1 MRVAVIAFSFLV
13 ACDVGT
19 ASDGSDADYEAMVL
33 HRASIEFDCPA
44 AQITITEIDHETYMA
59 EGCGYRAT
67 YECIVAASD
76 YGPNECQRA
85 PDLEPE
91 DAGTK

>member
-1 MRVAVIAFSFLV
+1 MRASIVVFSFLL

-19 ASDGSDADYEAMVL
+19 AEDGSDTDYEAMVL
-33 HRASIEFDCPA
+33 HRASIEFDCPE

-67 YECIVAASD
+67 YECIVASTTA
-76 YGPNECQRA
+76 GPNECQRA

-91 DAGTK
+91 DAGSE